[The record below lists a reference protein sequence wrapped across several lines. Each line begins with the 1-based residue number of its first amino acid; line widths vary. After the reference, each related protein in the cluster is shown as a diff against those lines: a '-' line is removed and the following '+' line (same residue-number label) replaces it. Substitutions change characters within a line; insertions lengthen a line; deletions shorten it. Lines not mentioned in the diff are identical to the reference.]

1 MRKLL
6 VHSSRAVAIAT
17 HLTSAYEMK
26 NLFLKILAVFIQIM
40 IDM

>member
-6 VHSSRAVAIAT
+6 AHSRAVAIAT

-26 NLFLKILAVFIQIM
+26 NQFLKILSVFIQIM